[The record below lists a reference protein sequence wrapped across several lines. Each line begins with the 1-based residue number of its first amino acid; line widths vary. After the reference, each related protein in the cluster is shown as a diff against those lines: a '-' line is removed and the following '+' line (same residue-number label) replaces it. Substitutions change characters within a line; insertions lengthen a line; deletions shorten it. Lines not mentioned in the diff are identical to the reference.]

1 MSDKD
6 QTKVPT
12 SIDIESQFGDFRDNC
27 FNPIRAAA
35 VPNNLSDMKKNCTG
49 TNTGCYSLAYS
60 IKSKTESS
68 EQN

>member
-12 SIDIESQFGDFRDNC
+12 SIDIETHFGHGVNC
-27 FNPIRAAA
+27 FKPIYAAA
-35 VPNNLSDMKKNCTG
+35 VPDNLSDMKKNCTG